1 MDRVRFRRTRQSAP
15 VFQPIPHTGLTAR
28 PLIRSRSFA
37 ATRLTASA
45 GEPWPLLAGALLA
58 NAKAGSG
65 LVPAVLAGYLR
76 HVLAFL
82 RRRCLAGVPSALP
95 VPAVR
100 NVSTIAAMR
109 LGSETRS
116 RWPPW

>member
-1 MDRVRFRRTRQSAP
+1 MDRVRFRRSRQSAP
-15 VFQPIPHTGLTAR
+15 VFQPVPHSGLTAR
-28 PLIRSRSFA
+28 PLIRFRSVA
-37 ATRLTASA
+37 ATRLTAGA

-58 NAKAGSG
+58 NAEAGSG
-65 LVPAVLAGYLR
+65 LVPAVLAGYLC